1 MVKALGHNWD
11 DESGSGNLSSS
22 GDNGSLTVASGG
34 AAVLTDDLG
43 NGKYSLTFEID
54 ANDLPADA
62 LINVGFNGN
71 AVMTKDGKFVLS
83 PSTTEVELPKAY
95 VKRTIEFTLTDADVE
110 IELKGPA
117 GASLAKDKSPRSNVH
132 SAQLGVGLMKAD
144 GKILVVSAFAFEK
157 ANQPKPPPAQPPR
170 PPQPPTPRPPKPPKP
185 EEQVSYKGSSS
196 SALAW
201 AQDQERL
208 LWDVD

>member
-11 DESGSGNLSSS
+11 DDAGTGNLSSS

-43 NGKYSLTFEID
+43 NGKYSVTFEID

-62 LINVGFNGN
+62 EIIVGFNSN
-71 AVMTKDGKFVLS
+71 AVKTKDGKFVLS
-83 PSTTEVELPKAY
+83 PSTTEVDIPKAY
-95 VKRTIEFTLTDADVE
+95 VKRTIDLTLTDADVE

-132 SAQLGVGLMKAD
+132 SAQLGVSLMKAD

-157 ANQPKPPPAQPPR
+157 ANQPAQPPR
-170 PPQPPTPRPPKPPKP
+170 PPQPPAPRPPKPPKPPKP
-185 EEQVSYKGSSS
+185 EEQASYKGSSS

-208 LWDVD
+208 LWDV

>member
-1 MVKALGHNWD
+1 MVRALGHDWD
-11 DESGSGNLSSS
+11 DEAGTGKLSSS

-62 LINVGFNGN
+62 LINVGFDGN
-71 AVMTKDGKFVLS
+71 AVKTKDGKFVLS

-95 VKRTIEFTLTDADVE
+95 VKRTIDFTLTDADVE

-117 GASLAKDKSPRSNVH
+117 GASLGKNKSPRSNIH
-132 SAQLGVGLMKAD
+132 SAQLGVSLMKAD
-144 GKILVVSAFAFEK
+144 GKILVVSAFSFEK
-157 ANQPKPPPAQPPR
+157 ADQPKPPPAQPPR
-170 PPQPPTPRPPKPPKP
+170 PPQPPAPRPPKPPRP
-185 EEQVSYKGSSS
+185 EEQASYKGSST

-208 LWDVD
+208 LWDV

>member
-1 MVKALGHNWD
+1 MVRALGHNWD

-54 ANDLPADA
+54 ANDLPVDA
-62 LINVGFNGN
+62 EIIVGFDSN
-71 AVMTKDGKFVLS
+71 AVKTKDGKFILS

-95 VKRTIEFTLTDADVE
+95 VKRTIDLTLTDTEVE

-117 GASLAKDKSPRSNVH
+117 GASLANDKSPRSNVH
-132 SAQLGVGLMKAD
+132 SAQLGVSLMKAE
-144 GKILVVSAFAFEK
+144 GKILVVSAFSFEK
-157 ANQPKPPPAQPPR
+157 ADQPKPPPAQPPR
-170 PPQPPTPRPPKPPKP
+170 PPQPPAPRPPKPPRP
-185 EEQVSYKGSSS
+185 EEQASYKGSST

-208 LWDVD
+208 LWGL

>member
-11 DESGSGNLSSS
+11 DDAGTGNLSSS

-34 AAVLTDDLG
+34 AAILTDDLG
-43 NGKYSLTFEID
+43 NGKYSLVFEID

-62 LINVGFNGN
+62 EIVVGFNSN
-71 AVMTKDGKFVLS
+71 AVKTKDGKFVLS
-83 PSTTEVELPKAY
+83 PSTTEVDIPKAY
-95 VKRTIEFTLTDADVE
+95 VKRTIDFTLTDADVE

-117 GASLAKDKSPRSNVH
+117 GVLLAKDKSPRSNVH
-132 SAQLGVGLMKAD
+132 SAQLGVSLTKAD
-144 GKILVVSAFAFEK
+144 GKILVVSAFSFGE
-157 ANQPKPPPAQPPR
+157 ANHPAQPPR
-170 PPQPPTPRPPKPPKP
+170 PPQPPAPRPPKPPKP
-185 EEQVSYKGSSS
+185 EEQASYKGSSS

>member
-1 MVKALGHNWD
+1 MVRALGHNWD

-54 ANDLPADA
+54 ANDLPVDA
-62 LINVGFNGN
+62 EINVGFDGN
-71 AVMTKDGKFVLS
+71 AVKTKDGKFVLS

-95 VKRTIEFTLTDADVE
+95 VKRTIDFTLTDADVE

-132 SAQLGVGLMKAD
+132 SAQLGVSLMKAE
-144 GKILVVSAFAFEK
+144 GKILVVSAFSFEK
-157 ANQPKPPPAQPPR
+157 ADQQAQPPR
-170 PPQPPTPRPPKPPKP
+170 PPQPPAPRPLKPPKP
-185 EEQVSYKGSSS
+185 EEQASYKGSST

-208 LWDVD
+208 LWDV

>member
-11 DESGSGNLSSS
+11 DDAGTGKLSSS

-34 AAVLTDDLG
+34 AAILADDLG

-54 ANDLPADA
+54 ANDLPADV

-71 AVMTKDGKFVLS
+71 AVTTKDGKFVLS

-95 VKRTIEFTLTDADVE
+95 VKRTIDLTLTDADVE

-132 SAQLGVGLMKAD
+132 SAQLGVSLMKAE
-144 GKILVVSAFAFEK
+144 GKILVVSAFSFEK
-157 ANQPKPPPAQPPR
+157 ANQPKPPPAPPR
-170 PPQPPTPRPPKPPKP
+170 PPAPRPPKQPKP
-185 EEQVSYKGSSS
+185 EEQASYKGSSS

-208 LWDVD
+208 LWDL

>member
-11 DESGSGNLSSS
+11 DDAGSGNLSSS

-34 AAVLTDDLG
+34 AAVMTDDLG

-54 ANDLPADA
+54 ANDLPVDA
-62 LINVGFNGN
+62 EIIVGFNSN
-71 AVMTKDGKFVLS
+71 AVKTKGGKFVLS
-83 PSTTEVELPKAY
+83 PSTTEVELPKEY
-95 VKRTIEFTLTDADVE
+95 VKRTIDFTLTDTDVE

-117 GASLAKDKSPRSNVH
+117 GASLANDKSPRSNVH
-132 SAQLGVGLMKAD
+132 SAQLGVSLMKAD
-144 GKILVVSAFAFEK
+144 GKILVVSAFSFEK
-157 ANQPKPPPAQPPR
+157 ANQPAQPPR
-170 PPQPPTPRPPKPPKP
+170 PPQPPAPRPPKP
-185 EEQVSYKGSSS
+185 EEQASYKGSSS

>member
-43 NGKYSLTFEID
+43 NGTYSLTFEID

-62 LINVGFNGN
+62 LISVGFNSN
-71 AVMTKDGKFVLS
+71 AVTTKDGKFVLS

-95 VKRTIEFTLTDADVE
+95 VKRTIDFTLTDTDVE

-117 GASLAKDKSPRSNVH
+117 GASLAKNKSPRSNVH
-132 SAQLGVGLMKAD
+132 SAQLGVSLMNAE

-157 ANQPKPPPAQPPR
+157 ANQPPQPKPPSPQQPPA
-170 PPQPPTPRPPKPPKP
+170 PRPPKPPKP
-185 EEQVSYKGSSS
+185 EEQASYKGASS

-208 LWDVD
+208 LWDV

>member
-11 DESGSGNLSSS
+11 DDAGTGKLSSS

-62 LINVGFNGN
+62 EIIVGFNSN
-71 AVMTKDGKFVLS
+71 AVKTKDGKFVLQ
-83 PSTTEVELPKAY
+83 PSMTEVELPKAY
-95 VKRTIEFTLTDADVE
+95 VKRTIDFTLTDSDVE

-132 SAQLGVGLMKAD
+132 SAQLGVSLMKAE

-157 ANQPKPPPAQPPR
+157 ANRPAQPPR
-170 PPQPPTPRPPKPPKP
+170 PPQPPAPRPPKPPKP
-185 EEQVSYKGSSS
+185 EEQASYKGSSS

>member
-11 DESGSGNLSSS
+11 DDAGTGNLSSS
-22 GDNGSLTVASGG
+22 GDNGSLTVANGG

-54 ANDLPADA
+54 ANDLPVDA
-62 LINVGFNGN
+62 AIIVGFNSN
-71 AVMTKDGKFVLS
+71 AVKTKDGKFVLS
-83 PSTTEVELPKAY
+83 PSTTEVDLPKAY
-95 VKRTIEFTLTDADVE
+95 VKRTIDFTLTEADVE

-117 GASLAKDKSPRSNVH
+117 GASLAKDKSPRSNMH
-132 SAQLGVGLMKAD
+132 SAQLGVSLMKAD
-144 GKILVVSAFAFEK
+144 GKILVVSAFDFEK
-157 ANQPKPPPAQPPR
+157 ANRPAQPPR
-170 PPQPPTPRPPKPPKP
+170 PPQPPAPRPPKPPKP
-185 EEQVSYKGSSS
+185 EEQASYKGSST

>member
-11 DESGSGNLSSS
+11 DDAGTGKLSSS

-34 AAVLTDDLG
+34 AAIMTDDLG

-62 LINVGFNGN
+62 EIIAGFNSN
-71 AVMTKDGKFVLS
+71 AVKTKDGKFVLS
-83 PSTTEVELPKAY
+83 PSTTEVDLPKAY
-95 VKRTIEFTLTDADVE
+95 VKRTIDFTLTDTDVE
-110 IELKGPA
+110 IELKGSA
-117 GASLAKDKSPRSNVH
+117 GASLAKNKSPRSNVH
-132 SAQLGVGLMKAD
+132 SVQLGVSLMKAE
-144 GKILVVSAFAFEK
+144 GKILVVSAFSFEK
-157 ANQPKPPPAQPPR
+157 DNQPAQPPR
-170 PPQPPTPRPPKPPKP
+170 PPTPRPPKPPKP
-185 EEQVSYKGSSS
+185 EEQALYKGSST

>member
-11 DESGSGNLSSS
+11 DDAGTGNLSSS

-43 NGKYSLTFEID
+43 NGKYSVTFEID

-62 LINVGFNGN
+62 EIIVGFNSN
-71 AVMTKDGKFVLS
+71 AVETKDGKFVLS
-83 PSTTEVELPKAY
+83 PSTTEVDIPKAY
-95 VKRTIEFTLTDADVE
+95 VKRTIDLTLTDADVE

-132 SAQLGVGLMKAD
+132 SAQLGVSLMKAD

-157 ANQPKPPPAQPPR
+157 ANQPAQPPR
-170 PPQPPTPRPPKPPKP
+170 PPQPPAPRPPKPPKPPKP
-185 EEQVSYKGSSS
+185 EEQASYKGSSS

-208 LWDVD
+208 LWDV